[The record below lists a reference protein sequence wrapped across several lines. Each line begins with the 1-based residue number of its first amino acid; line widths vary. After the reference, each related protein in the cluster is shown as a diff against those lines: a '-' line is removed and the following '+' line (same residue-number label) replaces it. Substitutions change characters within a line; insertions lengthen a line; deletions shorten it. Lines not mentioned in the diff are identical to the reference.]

1 MECYEA
7 RKKNTRNSINVDLA
21 WLSRDMVKKKSVV
34 SNMLPLDNRRML
46 VGAHN
51 ISGNIQKTVVASGEG
66 NGVWIWRESY
76 SHCIPFCT
84 I

>member
-1 MECYEA
+1 MLTWHGCQE
-7 RKKNTRNSINVDLA
+7 T
-21 WLSRDMVKKKSVV
+21 WLKKKSVV
-34 SNMLPLDNRRML
+34 SNTLPLDNRRML